1 MGRGGGRPTGGAG
14 AGVSAY
20 QTAVKE
26 VFQMSTSLTG
36 LRRMVDLLGGPK
48 DTVELRQRAAE
59 LKDKIAGHAKSVT
72 ASLKELGAGGADRS
86 AVTKLASDF
95 EGVLK
100 DFQRLQRVMA
110 DKCTHH
116 KPRNPHSASAA
127 HAAAVMQH
135 TETTG
140 RQEEEEAEALLAREA
155 NKQELIELDNMIDYN
170 QALIEERDQGIAEIQ
185 QQIGEVN
192 EMFQDLAVLVND
204 QGEQL
209 QDIESNIFV
218 TAERTAESRDE
229 LVRAARIQRKSRR
242 CWCWMSVIITLVL
255 FVLFFIIFGIN

>member
-1 MGRGGGRPTGGAG
+1 
-14 AGVSAY
+14 
-20 QTAVKE
+20 
-26 VFQMSTSLTG
+26 MSTGLTG

-59 LKDKIAGHAKSVT
+59 LKGKVAGHAKSATV
-72 ASLKELGAGGADRS
+72 ALKELGAVGGDRA
-86 AVTKLASDF
+86 AVAKLVADF
-95 EGVLK
+95 EGVLG

-116 KPRNPHSASAA
+116 KPRNPQAASAA
-127 HAAAVMQH
+127 HAAAVMQ
-135 TETTG
+135 EGEAGG
-140 RQEEEEAEALLAREA
+140 RREQEEATALLEREA
-155 NKQELIELDNMIDYN
+155 NKQELIELDNMVDYN

-218 TAERTAESRDE
+218 TSEATADARSQ
-229 LVRAARIQRKSRR
+229 LVRAARSQRKNRR
-242 CWCWMSVIITLVL
+242 CWCWMSIIMILVL
-255 FVLFFIIFGIN
+255 LLLFFIIFIMN